1 MWKSQLSKR
10 FFGQST
16 AGIRRNWPLLEL
28 PASCWGCWW
37 AICCSPLSPL
47 VYLNNRKRQG
57 FPPCLFVIR
66 FPTIFNILVELN
78 VNYLLHIQFPTY
90 YNAISIASRRF
101 LTRYTVRPAGISALS
116 DPLFGIMHFLNPNRM
131 ISARR

>member
-1 MWKSQLSKR
+1 MWKSRSSKR
-10 FFGQST
+10 FFGQNISET
-16 AGIRRNWPLLEL
+16 RRSWLSLG
-28 PASCWGCWW
+28 AFAFCWGCWW
-37 AICCSPLSPL
+37 VICCSPLSPL

-66 FPTIFNILVELN
+66 FLTIFNILVELN
-78 VNYLLHIQFPTY
+78 VNYRLHIQFPTY

-116 DPLFGIMHFLNPNRM
+116 DPLFGLMHFLNPNRM